1 MLKNLIVVAVVTL
14 SGCAS
19 DTDVSCTVA
28 GGDSQA
34 TATIDGSE
42 WAADGGS
49 WAVAGSAIQINL
61 ESAVKLVVTLRGS
74 RDEFGDDVA
83 DLVIDREFP
92 LDIDLGGADGH
103 GGVQDLRNGLDGYA
117 SNQPGGSGSMTIAD
131 QDGDTLFA
139 CFEFVAINNEG
150 VMMEVRDGKV
160 MIDQ

>member
-34 TATIDGSE
+34 TATIDGSA
-42 WAADGGS
+42 WASNGGS
-49 WAVAGSAIQINL
+49 WSVMGSAIFISL
-61 ESAVKLVVTLRGS
+61 ESAVDLVVDLRGLY
-74 RDEFGDDVA
+74 DEAGDSVA
-83 DLVIDREFP
+83 DLVTDREFP
-92 LDIDLGGADGH
+92 IDVDLGGADGN
-103 GGVQDLRNGLDGYA
+103 GGVKDFRNEMDIYT
-117 SNQPGGSGSMTIAD
+117 SNKPGGSGTMTIAD

-139 CFEFVAINNEG
+139 CFEFVAINNDG

-160 MIDQ
+160 MIDR